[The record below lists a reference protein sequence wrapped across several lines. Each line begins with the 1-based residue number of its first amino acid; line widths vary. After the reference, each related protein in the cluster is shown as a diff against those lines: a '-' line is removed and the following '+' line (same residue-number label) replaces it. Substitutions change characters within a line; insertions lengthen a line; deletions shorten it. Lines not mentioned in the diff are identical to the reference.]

1 MNSNEKW
8 YSVSEVAHRYRV
20 SCDTIRRRIKGG
32 KLRALRLPKISP
44 KRCRIFEVFMVSES
58 ELDRFERANM
68 TF

>member
-32 KLRALRLPKISP
+32 KLRALRLPDLTEAASYF
-44 KRCRIFEVFMVSES
+44 RG
-58 ELDRFERANM
+58 LYGLGERA
-68 TF
+68 